1 MHSLTAGSHIFPSK
15 KTALDKWES
24 RKSSSV
30 CFIHEPG
37 ISVVSRYPPTTSRL
51 YSAALRQAEQ
61 EIRSCVVKPT
71 PQGVH
76 SPVKVLNQ
84 WKKEVSS
91 KRIELIWTRR
101 LFHLRLTLSKRKIKS
116 RHKMQHPQFYL
127 HLLQPSH
134 CQLLL
139 TWTSMAASFQACH
152 LTLHFRFSH
161 ISKYFTRIYPSTA
174 GLHIRNKN
182 GILESKSSRMNHW
195 AMMGPGKLAIIYL
208 PEKERKSETGHSRCS
223 CSEGGCSG
231 ICEVQPQLPAVAR
244 QAQNMQRMARA
255 ILQCETKRPR
265 FIFILLLGED
275 YRVWYFL
282 RKKV

>member
-1 MHSLTAGSHIFPSK
+1 MGEQKIFLSMLYPWARHQCGV
-15 KTALDKWES
+15 T
-24 RKSSSV
+24 V
-30 CFIHEPG
+30 
-37 ISVVSRYPPTTSRL
+37 PPTTSRL

-139 TWTSMAASFQACH
+139 TWTPIAASFQVSH
-152 LTLHFRFSH
+152 LTLH

-195 AMMGPGKLAIIYL
+195 GMMGPVKLAIIYL

-244 QAQNMQRMARA
+244 QAQNMQRMAVA
-255 ILQCETKRPR
+255 I
-265 FIFILLLGED
+265 ISILAA
-275 YRVWYFL
+275 
-282 RKKV
+282 KVQNLNFDMIS